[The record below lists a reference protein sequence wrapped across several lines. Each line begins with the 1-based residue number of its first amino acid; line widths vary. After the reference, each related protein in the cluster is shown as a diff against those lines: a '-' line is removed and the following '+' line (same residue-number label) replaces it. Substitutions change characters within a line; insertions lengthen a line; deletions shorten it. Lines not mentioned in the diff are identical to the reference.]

1 MARELNDFE
10 KISKINNTLISMKK
24 RYELEI
30 EELVEYKLRELVDI
44 FNNDNKELCELRI
57 INENEIFFNLI
68 SKKIGEEDFEGTF
81 NFKVFMKEF
90 SSPSIVVLNQEK
102 NNNEIFL
109 SKEFIDLKNDLKK
122 IVEELQDY
130 NIKENFFD
138 IDKLDIDTN
147 EVKIYKTLKNNI
159 NIDINDN
166 NFLKL
171 LSNTNKNI
179 QWIYMNSSNTFYNQ
193 LSSMTQ
199 ISNKDFIK
207 EANNYCF
214 LEKHPNILNQKLIL
228 ESNLFNNIKNDLKI
242 EDINSLNGIELKN
255 NVVSIKIKNNEAK
268 DYFYNLSKE
277 LNYDLRKLYKT
288 LIATLELGKP
298 NQIEDY
304 DTKNL
309 FLKMSDNFKYYG
321 LFNEVKDNDVLFK
334 KIETLDLNEIKEKFY
349 QLMNFTFEV
358 KNNITNEVFEKSF
371 NGFEDMVGYTFNN
384 DKIQELKIDR

>member
-81 NFKVFMKEF
+81 NFKAFMKEF

-109 SKEFIDLKNDLKK
+109 SKQFIDLKNDLKK

-166 NFLKL
+166 SFLKL

-207 EANNYCF
+207 ESNNYCF

-321 LFNEVKDNDVLFK
+321 LFDEVKDNDVLFK

>member
-81 NFKVFMKEF
+81 NFKAFMKEF

-109 SKEFIDLKNDLKK
+109 SKQFIDLKNDLKK

-166 NFLKL
+166 SFLKL

-207 EANNYCF
+207 ESNNYCF

-321 LFNEVKDNDVLFK
+321 LFDEVKDNDVLFK

-384 DKIQELKIDR
+384 DEIQELKIDR

>member
-81 NFKVFMKEF
+81 NFKAFMKEF

-109 SKEFIDLKNDLKK
+109 SKQFIDLKNDLKK

-179 QWIYMNSSNTFYNQ
+179 QWIYMNSSNIFYDQ

-207 EANNYCF
+207 EANNYYF
-214 LEKHPNILNQKLIL
+214 LEKYPNILNQKLIL

-255 NVVSIKIKNNEAK
+255 NVVSIKIKDNEAK

-321 LFNEVKDNDVLFK
+321 LFDEVKDNDVLFK

-358 KNNITNEVFEKSF
+358 KNNITNEVFEKNF

-384 DKIQELKIDR
+384 DEIQELKIDR

>member
-81 NFKVFMKEF
+81 NFKTFMKEF

-109 SKEFIDLKNDLKK
+109 SKQFIDLKNDLKK

-179 QWIYMNSSNTFYNQ
+179 QWIYMNSSNIFYDQ

-214 LEKHPNILNQKLIL
+214 LEKYPNILNQKLIL

-255 NVVSIKIKNNEAK
+255 NVVSIKIKDNEAK

-321 LFNEVKDNDVLFK
+321 LFDEVKDNDVLFK

-384 DKIQELKIDR
+384 DEIQELKIDR

>member
-81 NFKVFMKEF
+81 NFKAFMKEF

-109 SKEFIDLKNDLKK
+109 SKQFIDLKNDLKK

-179 QWIYMNSSNTFYNQ
+179 QWIYMNSSNIFYDQ

-207 EANNYCF
+207 EANNYYF
-214 LEKHPNILNQKLIL
+214 LEKYPNILNQKLIL

-255 NVVSIKIKNNEAK
+255 NVVSIKIKDNEAK

-321 LFNEVKDNDVLFK
+321 LFDEVKDNDVLFK

-384 DKIQELKIDR
+384 DEIQELKIDR

>member
-81 NFKVFMKEF
+81 NFKAFMKEF

-109 SKEFIDLKNDLKK
+109 SKQFIDLKNDLKK

-166 NFLKL
+166 SFLKL

-207 EANNYCF
+207 ESNNYCF

-242 EDINSLNGIELKN
+242 EDIKN

-321 LFNEVKDNDVLFK
+321 LFDEVKDNDVLFK

-384 DKIQELKIDR
+384 DEIQELKIDR

>member
-81 NFKVFMKEF
+81 NFKAFMKEF

-109 SKEFIDLKNDLKK
+109 SKQFIDLKNDLKK

-166 NFLKL
+166 SFLKL

-207 EANNYCF
+207 ESNNYCF

-268 DYFYNLSKE
+268 NYFYNLSKE

>member
-81 NFKVFMKEF
+81 NFKAFMKEF

-109 SKEFIDLKNDLKK
+109 SKQFIDLKNDLKK

-242 EDINSLNGIELKN
+242 EDIKN

-384 DKIQELKIDR
+384 DEIQELKIDR

>member
-81 NFKVFMKEF
+81 NFKAFKKEF

-109 SKEFIDLKNDLKK
+109 SKQFIDLKNDLKK

-179 QWIYMNSSNTFYNQ
+179 QWIYMNSSNIFYDQ

-207 EANNYCF
+207 EANNYYF
-214 LEKHPNILNQKLIL
+214 LEKYPNILNQKLIL

-255 NVVSIKIKNNEAK
+255 NVVSIKIKDNEAK

-321 LFNEVKDNDVLFK
+321 LFDEVKDNDVLFK

-384 DKIQELKIDR
+384 DEIQELKIDR

>member
-81 NFKVFMKEF
+81 NFKAFMKEF

-109 SKEFIDLKNDLKK
+109 SKQFIDLKNDLKK

-166 NFLKL
+166 SFLKL

-207 EANNYCF
+207 ESNNYCF

-242 EDINSLNGIELKN
+242 EDIKN

-321 LFNEVKDNDVLFK
+321 LFDEVKDNDVLFK

>member
-81 NFKVFMKEF
+81 NFKAFMKEF

-109 SKEFIDLKNDLKK
+109 SKQFIDLKNDLNK

-166 NFLKL
+166 SFLKL

-207 EANNYCF
+207 ESNNYCF

-321 LFNEVKDNDVLFK
+321 LFDEVKDNDVLFK

>member
-81 NFKVFMKEF
+81 NFKAFMKEF

-109 SKEFIDLKNDLKK
+109 SKQFIDLKNDLKK

-166 NFLKL
+166 NFLTL

-207 EANNYCF
+207 ESNNYCF

>member
-10 KISKINNTLISMKK
+10 KISKINNTLISIKK

-81 NFKVFMKEF
+81 NFKAFMKEF

-109 SKEFIDLKNDLKK
+109 SKQFIDLKNDLKK

-166 NFLKL
+166 NFLTL

-207 EANNYCF
+207 ESNNYCF

-321 LFNEVKDNDVLFK
+321 LFDEVKDNDVLFK

-384 DKIQELKIDR
+384 DEIQELKIDR